1 MRKVWKKQRR
11 VFSARECGCT
21 RDDTRLASLLHLHL
35 VQEPEMLRVAVV
47 LVCSPV
53 ACLALDR
60 AIPCGLAARADL
72 LGGLA
77 ADTASVQ
84 REHLAVARRCGGHE
98 KGDAMWKKGGK
109 RERKRKKTK

>member
-1 MRKVWKKQRR
+1 MRKVWKKQQR
-11 VFSARECGCT
+11 VFSARTCGCT
-21 RDDTRLASLLHLHL
+21 HDDTRLASLLHLHL

-53 ACLALDR
+53 ACLALDG
-60 AIPCGLAARADL
+60 AVPCGLAARADL

-84 REHLAVARRCGGHE
+84 REHLAVARRCGGRE
-98 KGDAMWKKGGK
+98 KGDVMWKKGK
-109 RERKRKKTK
+109 EEKEKEKTM